1 MNTTLIIGY
10 GNLLRRDD
18 GLGVYA
24 VEELQNRLK
33 DSRYTFVMAHQ
44 LQPEMIEQIIK
55 ADVVIFVDADNGSPA
70 GKMKIS
76 QSFLDA
82 NHEENSIETLS
93 GTHLVS
99 PEWLLTNGQ
108 KFYGRRPIA
117 VLFSMSGA
125 DFSLGEG
132 LSRIV
137 NARLQ
142 EFITQI
148 ERFIVEEVST
158 LKMR

>member
-55 ADVVIFVDADNGSPA
+55 ANLVIFVDADNGSPA
-70 GKMKIS
+70 GKIS
-76 QSFLDA
+76 RSFLNADC
-82 NHEENSIETLS
+82 HDENSTETLS

-99 PEWLLTNGQ
+99 PEWLLSMGQ

-117 VLFSMSGA
+117 VMFTMSGA

-132 LSRIV
+132 LSSIV
-137 NARLQ
+137 MARLQ
-142 EFITQI
+142 AFITQI